1 MDKTDIT
8 SMQHKCYG
16 FGQKCKQEIID
27 IVSKCPD
34 KAFRFD
40 EDGENAWALVDNG
53 AENAKIVEVRIVEI
67 DINDEGKIVL
77 VDECGDKYTEGSFA
91 YEGAFWPDILL
102 VVYQNLE
109 YRNLYRTI

>member
-1 MDKTDIT
+1 MDRNEIT
-8 SMQHKCYG
+8 SMQDKCHD

-40 EDGENAWALVDNG
+40 EDGENAWALVENG
-53 AENAKIVEVRIVEI
+53 VENAQIIEVPIAEI

-77 VDECGDKYTEGSFA
+77 LDKYGDKYTEGSFA

-109 YRNLYRTI
+109 YRN